1 MVRVFSSFNMAEVG
15 LLKSLLEQDGIACT
29 TRNEHLALIA
39 GAIPLGDAM
48 PQLWVVRDEDVERA
62 RELIAKWERNEP
74 TTFDAWVCPR
84 CSTQNEGQ
92 FGSCWQCG
100 YDLP

>member
-1 MVRVFSSFNMAEVG
+1 MVQVFSSFNMAEVG
-15 LLKSLLEQDGIACT
+15 LLKSLLEQEGIMCT

-39 GAIPLGDAM
+39 GAIPLNEAM

-62 RELIAKWERNEP
+62 QGLIAQWQNDVP
-74 TTFDAWVCPR
+74 PVFDAWVCPK
-84 CSTQNEGQ
+84 CGADNEGQ